1 MRSLS
6 VERSK
11 HCRKDPFMTE
21 PSAIPAT
28 ARAGINALINL
39 DPVFAT
45 IEAQAGPLAWRVR
58 PRGFPGLLQAIMAQ
72 QISNQAAAAIWHRL
86 AALPGAT
93 TPAGLLA
100 LHDDSLR
107 TAGLSRPKVLHCR
120 ALAEA
125 FASRSL
131 DADTLDTM
139 PDDDAIS
146 AISAVRGLGPWT
158 AEVYLL
164 FAHQRMDVFPAADI
178 AVAGALAALKGLP
191 ARPGPVLLRTLAEP
205 WRPYRA
211 LAARLLWHH
220 WRFLTG
226 RPAMDELPGSGDT
239 PSDPA
244 EGAAV

>member
-1 MRSLS
+1 
-6 VERSK
+6 
-11 HCRKDPFMTE
+11 MTE
-21 PSAIPAT
+21 PSTIPAV
-28 ARAGINALINL
+28 ARAGIDGLIDL
-39 DPVFAT
+39 DPAFAT

-72 QISNQAAAAIWHRL
+72 QISNQAAAAIWRRL

-100 LHDDSLR
+100 LDDDSLR
-107 TAGLSRPKVLHCR
+107 AAGLSRPKVAHSR
-120 ALAEA
+120 ALADA
-125 FASRSL
+125 FTNGSL
-131 DADTLDTM
+131 DADALDIM
-139 PDDDAIS
+139 PDDAAIA

-164 FAHQRMDVFPAADI
+164 FAHQRMDVFPAGDI
-178 AVAGALAALKGLP
+178 AVAGALAALKSLP
-191 ARPGPVLLRTLAEP
+191 SRPGPVLLRTLAEP

-226 RPAMDELPGSGDT
+226 RPAMDELPGIGDT
-239 PSDPA
+239 PPNPA
-244 EGAAV
+244 EGEAA